1 MDQDRALALVANS
14 GSNTVSSIDLTVLLP
29 GAVTTKTP
37 VATTVAVGGAPN
49 AIAVDPNRAV
59 AVVTNLQN
67 SGTTSSVG
75 ALDVISLSSTPP
87 VRSTSASINTLT
99 ANPTGIV
106 YDPALSPALFYA
118 TSTQENAVYAF
129 NPDTSATQLIRVGI
143 NPFSI
148 AYNFQ
153 TGTMLTINS
162 TSNTMSVVDAQTFST
177 RETLGLS
184 SQSQFAAAMDNVN
197 NTAVVVDQNNNRVLL
212 VPMPK

>member
-1 MDQDRALALVANS
+1 
-14 GSNTVSSIDLTVLLP
+14 
-29 GAVTTKTP
+29 
-37 VATTVAVGGAPN
+37 
-49 AIAVDPNRAV
+49 
-59 AVVTNLQN
+59 
-67 SGTTSSVG
+67 
-75 ALDVISLSSTPP
+75 VISLSSTPP

-106 YDPALSPALFYA
+106 YDPAVSPALFYA
-118 TSTQENAVYAF
+118 TSTQENAVYTF

-153 TGTMLTINS
+153 TGTLLTINS
-162 TSNTMSVVDAQTFST
+162 TSNTMSVVDIQTFST